1 MRRVGEG
8 ERLVERGADL
18 GGVVDRPRAFGDGGE
33 QRGLVQFLQE
43 ALPPAVVG
51 RPAADDHQG
60 GAVEVRG
67 GYAAHP
73 VGHPWAGGEGRPAS
87 PPREFA
93 DGFGREDRG
102 LLVADVEQAHR
113 RVSFDRTVVDREDVP
128 AGEREEGVYA
138 VVAGDLHGVVAAVAG
153 EFPGER
159 GGAHGP
165 SRSLV
170 VSLVRA
176 GGAAPPT
183 KLPTS
188 STSG

>member
-1 MRRVGEG
+1 M
-8 ERLVERGADL
+8 
-18 GGVVDRPRAFGDGGE
+18 
-33 QRGLVQFLQE
+33 
-43 ALPPAVVG
+43 
-51 RPAADDHQG
+51 
-60 GAVEVRG
+60 
-67 GYAAHP
+67 
-73 VGHPWAGGEGRPAS
+73 
-87 PPREFA
+87 
-93 DGFGREDRG
+93 
-102 LLVADVEQAHR
+102 
-113 RVSFDRTVVDREDVP
+113 
-128 AGEREEGVYA
+128 
-138 VVAGDLHGVVAAVAG
+138 AG